1 MLQDL
6 FDVADRPPAPAD
18 GHGVQQRRDGGGEG
32 EAADRDRVF
41 DIGLLARR
49 LATALQW
56 AASDPETRDL
66 PVGLF
71 GASMG
76 AAAALRC
83 AALERLRD
91 GKLEIVPDASHLF
104 EELGALEDVA
114 RRAGDFVLKHLAR
127 RDRGAAA

>member
-1 MLQDL
+1 MGTGVTAAAAAALVERGLATLLVDL
-6 FDVADRPPAPAD
+6 LT
-18 GHGVQQRRDGGGEG
+18 EG

-66 PVGLF
+66 PVGPF

-104 EELGALEDVA
+104 EEPGALEDVA